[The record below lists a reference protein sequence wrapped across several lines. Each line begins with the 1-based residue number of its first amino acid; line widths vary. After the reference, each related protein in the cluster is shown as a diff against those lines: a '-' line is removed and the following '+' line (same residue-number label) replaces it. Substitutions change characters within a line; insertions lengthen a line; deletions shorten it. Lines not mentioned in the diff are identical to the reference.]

1 MSAYS
6 PPVENVPIFDAG
18 LFRTTNGEGEFL
30 TIAEANRLYLQFPF
44 GQGTETIPAVN
55 ITGNATI
62 GGTLVVAPPSPTAS
76 ATLQSTSLSFSS
88 TGGDIISGS
97 YTGNAIALLDD
108 ATGSSVGT
116 AGINATAINSTGTLT
131 ASLGGGVVGMPSPP
145 YPAPD
150 ANWSLSVDS
159 GTYNPTLY
167 MSKSAVFTNSTS
179 LTLGL
184 TSLAFNQGTGN
195 PSPNDDFTISSNKN
209 LLLGGANFEVSAS
222 SILFG
227 SVASS
232 VFATHTATGFNAI
245 DNTSSAFA
253 FYRNNQLSIY
263 GTGNASLL
271 ANKTALTYTD
281 SAGTGTGALS
291 SSSLT
296 MISPTTGSSLY
307 NAGSARISS
316 ANSTGAPTPILTLEN
331 STAGASA
338 GVAIETNKNGGAG
351 VVGDEV
357 FRLSMKGKNSG
368 NTTAEYGRIT
378 CNIRDPTTSGAGID
392 GGLILAV
399 PVNNTMTS
407 FLDLNGN
414 NGRANCLVPLDMRT
428 NSIVSTTGNITLDAS
443 SSSGTGAI
451 ALTTKAGTAGSGAG
465 LLLTGNTLTS
475 GSSGGNSGQHLC
487 LTINGV
493 VYKIALQN
501 P

>member
-62 GGTLVVAPPSPTAS
+62 GNTLVVAPPSSTTS
-76 ATLQSTSLSFSS
+76 ATLQSTALSFSS
-88 TGGDIISGS
+88 TGGDIISGT

-116 AGINATAINSTGTLT
+116 AGINATAVNTTGTLI

-150 ANWSLSVDS
+150 ANWSLSVDT
-159 GTYNPTLY
+159 GTYNPALY
-167 MSKSAVFTNSTS
+167 MSKSAPFTNSTS

-184 TSLAFNQGTGN
+184 TSLAFNQGTGS

-232 VFATHTATGFNAI
+232 VFATHTATGFNAT

-296 MISPTTGSSLY
+296 LLSPTTGNSLY

-316 ANSTGAPTPILTLEN
+316 VSSAGATAPILTLEN
-331 STAGASA
+331 SLAGASA
-338 GVAIETNKNGGAG
+338 GVAIEAYKNQTTAGAN
-351 VVGDEV
+351 GDEV
-357 FRLSMKGKNSG
+357 FRLSMFGKNSA
-368 NTTAEYGRIT
+368 NTKEEYGRIT
-378 CNIRDPTTSGAGID
+378 TFIRDATGPATGAD
-392 GGLILAV
+392 GAMILAV
-399 PVNNTMTS
+399 PVNDTMTS

-414 NGRANCLVPLDMRT
+414 SNRVNCLRQL
-428 NSIVSTTGNITLDAS
+428 NIQNNDII
-443 SSSGTGAI
+443 SSGASIHLNASASTGAGQVI
-451 ALTTKAGTAGSGAG
+451 LEPKVGSYLILNNLPTSSAG
-465 LLLTGNTLTS
+465 LPAGAVWRNGNVL
-475 GSSGGNSGQHLC
+475 N
-487 LTINGV
+487 IV
-493 VYKIALQN
+493 
-501 P
+501 